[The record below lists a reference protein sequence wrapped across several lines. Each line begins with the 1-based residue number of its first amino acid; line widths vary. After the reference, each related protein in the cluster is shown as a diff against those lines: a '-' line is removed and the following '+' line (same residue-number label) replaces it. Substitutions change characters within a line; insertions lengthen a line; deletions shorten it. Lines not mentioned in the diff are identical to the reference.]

1 MVKHKVL
8 KYFTWELAF

>member
-8 KYFTWELAF
+8 KYFTRELAF